1 MDERLHSMFR
11 NEMSAQARPSL
22 DGMPEE
28 VLAKGRRARRAR
40 TAKIASTAFA
50 AVAVGVLAVVVVVPT
65 IEPGHGAAT
74 HLGAV
79 AKPAHPGYPVAKPIS
94 KPIARPVAKPVAKPD
109 PQTPPAGGGTPASAA
124 VMLTSANPLVHIPQ
138 PTGPKAPT
146 TAAAVLDELLKL
158 LPPGTTSNYALY
170 QDQYQTGAQ
179 VYLDGAAGLGMIR
192 IFLYNKSLNMAACN
206 SSDASDFTRVC
217 GTLPGGAP
225 AIITKIPGNCVE
237 ALSID
242 VDHGGGTA
250 VQIDVSTCLAWNGQT
265 NPPTPMAITAAQ
277 AEQIAANPA
286 WGATQMNAA
295 AVKDA
300 AHRFTD
306 VPAGG

>member
-11 NEMSAQARPSL
+11 KEMSAQARPSL

-28 VLAKGRRARRAR
+28 VLAKGRRARHAR
-40 TAKIASTAFA
+40 TAKIASAAFA
-50 AVAVGVLAVVVVVPT
+50 AVAVAIVAVVVAVPASG
-65 IEPGHGAAT
+65 PGPAAAA
-74 HLGAV
+74 HPGAV
-79 AKPAHPGYPVAKPIS
+79 AKSSHPLT
-94 KPIARPVAKPVAKPD
+94 KPVTKPVTKPG
-109 PQTPPAGGGTPASAA
+109 PQAAPAGGGTPASAA
-124 VMLTSANPLVHIPQ
+124 VMLTSATPLVHIPQ
-138 PTGPKAPT
+138 PPGPKAPT

-179 VYLDGAAGLGMIR
+179 VYLDGAAGPGMIR
-192 IFLYNKSLNMAACN
+192 IFLYNKSLNMDACN

-225 AIITKIPGNCVE
+225 EIVTKIPGNCVE

-250 VQIDVSTCLAWNGQT
+250 VQIDVPTCLAWNGQA
-265 NPPTPMAITAAQ
+265 NPPTQMAVTAAQ

-286 WGATQMNAA
+286 
-295 AVKDA
+295 
-300 AHRFTD
+300 
-306 VPAGG
+306 

>member
-11 NEMSAQARPSL
+11 NEMSAEARPSL

-40 TAKIASTAFA
+40 TAKIASAALA
-50 AVAVGVLAVVVVVPT
+50 AVAAGIVAVAVAVPT
-65 IEPGHGAAT
+65 SGPGPAAAA
-74 HLGAV
+74 HLGAAAKSARPGHPV
-79 AKPAHPGYPVAKPIS
+79 TKPAT
-94 KPIARPVAKPVAKPD
+94 KPD
-109 PQTPPAGGGTPASAA
+109 PRTVPAGSGTPGSAA
-124 VMLTSANPLVHIPQ
+124 GTLTSVNPVVHIPQ
-138 PTGPKAPT
+138 PPGPKAPT

-170 QDQYQTGAQ
+170 HDQYQTGAQ

-192 IFLYNKSLNMAACN
+192 IFLYNKSLNTAACN
-206 SSDASDFTRVC
+206 SSDPPDFTEVC

-225 AIITKIPGNCVE
+225 EMITKIPGNCVE
-237 ALSID
+237 ALTID

-250 VQIDVSTCLAWNGQT
+250 VEIDVPTCLAWNGQT

-277 AEQIAANPA
+277 AERIAANPA

-295 AVKDA
+295 VVKDA

-306 VPAGG
+306 VPAGS

>member
-1 MDERLHSMFR
+1 MFR
-11 NEMSAQARPSL
+11 NEMSAEARPSL

-40 TAKIASTAFA
+40 TAKIASAAFA
-50 AVAVGVLAVVVVVPT
+50 AVAAGIVAAAVVVPAT
-65 IEPGHGAAT
+65 GPGPAAAT
-74 HLGAV
+74 HLGAA
-79 AKPAHPGYPVAKPIS
+79 AKSAHPG
-94 KPIARPVAKPVAKPD
+94 RPVTKPVTKPD
-109 PQTPPAGGGTPASAA
+109 PRTVPASSGAPGSA
-124 VMLTSANPLVHIPQ
+124 GTLTSVNPVVHIPQ
-138 PTGPKAPT
+138 PPGPKAPT

-170 QDQYQTGAQ
+170 HDQNQTGAQ
-179 VYLDGAAGLGMIR
+179 VYLDGAKGLGMIR
-192 IFLYNKSLNMAACN
+192 IFLYNKSLNTAACN
-206 SSDASDFTRVC
+206 SSDASDFTQVC

-225 AIITKIPGNCVE
+225 EMITKIPGNCVE
-237 ALSID
+237 ALVID

-250 VQIDVSTCLAWNGQT
+250 VEIDVPTCLAWNGQT

-295 AVKDA
+295 VVKDA

-306 VPAGG
+306 VPAGS

>member
-11 NEMSAQARPSL
+11 NEMSSVARPSL

-40 TAKIASTAFA
+40 TAKIASTVFA
-50 AVAVGVLAVVVVVPT
+50 VVAVGIVAVAVVVPAT
-65 IEPGHGAAT
+65 GPGHAAAT
-74 HLGAV
+74 HLGTV
-79 AKPAHPGYPVAKPIS
+79 AESAHPGHPVTKP
-94 KPIARPVAKPVAKPD
+94 ATKPD
-109 PQTPPAGGGTPASAA
+109 PPTASAAGGGTPASAA
-124 VMLTSANPLVHIPQ
+124 VMLTSANPLVYIPQ
-138 PTGPKAPT
+138 PPGSKAPT

-170 QDQYQTGAQ
+170 QGQYQTGAQ
-179 VYLDGAAGLGMIR
+179 VYLDGPAGLGMIR
-192 IFLYNKSLNMAACN
+192 IFLYNKSLNMDACN
-206 SSDASDFTRVC
+206 SSDASDFTQVC

-225 AIITKIPGNCVE
+225 EIVTKIPGNCVE
-237 ALSID
+237 ALAID

-250 VQIDVSTCLAWNGQT
+250 VQIDVPTCLAWNGQT

-286 WGATQMNAA
+286 WGATQMSA
-295 AVKDA
+295 AVVQDA
-300 AHRFTD
+300 AHRFSD
-306 VPAGG
+306 VPAGS

>member
-1 MDERLHSMFR
+1 
-11 NEMSAQARPSL
+11 MSAEARPSL

-50 AVAVGVLAVVVVVPT
+50 AVAVGIVAVAVVVPAT
-65 IEPGHGAAT
+65 GPGHAAAT

-79 AKPAHPGYPVAKPIS
+79 AKS
-94 KPIARPVAKPVAKPD
+94 ARPGHTVTKPVTKSD
-109 PQTPPAGGGTPASAA
+109 PRTVPAGGGTSGSAA
-124 VMLTSANPLVHIPQ
+124 GTLTSVNPVVHIPQ
-138 PTGPKAPT
+138 PPGPKAPT

-170 QDQYQTGAQ
+170 HDQYQTGAQ

-192 IFLYNKSLNMAACN
+192 IFLYNKSLNTAACN
-206 SSDASDFTRVC
+206 SSDGSDITEVC

-225 AIITKIPGNCVE
+225 EMITKIQGNCIQTLV
-237 ALSID
+237 ID

-250 VQIDVSTCLAWNGQT
+250 VEIDVPTCLAWNGQT
-265 NPPTPMAITAAQ
+265 NPPSPMAITAAQ
-277 AEQIAANPA
+277 AERIAANPA

-295 AVKDA
+295 VVKDA
-300 AHRFTD
+300 AHRFTG
-306 VPAGG
+306 VPAGS

>member
-1 MDERLHSMFR
+1 M
-11 NEMSAQARPSL
+11 A
-22 DGMPEE
+22 EE

-40 TAKIASTAFA
+40 TARIASAAFA
-50 AVAVGVLAVVVVVPT
+50 AVAVGIVAVAVVVPA
-65 IEPGHGAAT
+65 IGPGHAAAT

-79 AKPAHPGYPVAKPIS
+79 AKSAHPRHPVT
-94 KPIARPVAKPVAKPD
+94 KPD
-109 PQTPPAGGGTPASAA
+109 PQTARADGGTPASAA
-124 VMLTSANPLVHIPQ
+124 VMLASASPLVYIPH
-138 PTGPKAPT
+138 PAGPQAPT

-192 IFLYNKSLNMAACN
+192 IFLYNKSLNMGACH
-206 SSDASDFTRVC
+206 SSDASDLTQAC

-225 AIITKIPGNCVE
+225 EIITKIPGNCVE
-237 ALSID
+237 ALAVD

-250 VQIDVSTCLAWNGQT
+250 VQIDVPTCLAWNGQT
-265 NPPTPMAITAAQ
+265 NPPTHMAITAAQ

-286 WGATQMNAA
+286 WGARQMNAA
-295 AVKDA
+295 VVKDA
-300 AHRFTD
+300 AHRFTN
-306 VPAGG
+306 VPAGS

>member
-1 MDERLHSMFR
+1 MFR
-11 NEMSAQARPSL
+11 DEMSSVARPSL

-40 TAKIASTAFA
+40 TAKIASTVFA
-50 AVAVGVLAVVVVVPT
+50 VVAVGIVAVAVAVPT
-65 IEPGHGAAT
+65 TGPGHPAAT
-74 HLGAV
+74 HLGTA
-79 AKPAHPGYPVAKPIS
+79 AKSAHPSHPATKPAT
-94 KPIARPVAKPVAKPD
+94 KPD
-109 PQTPPAGGGTPASAA
+109 PPTASAGGGTPASAT
-124 VMLTSANPLVHIPQ
+124 VMLTSANPLVYIP
-138 PTGPKAPT
+138 PRPGPKAPT

-192 IFLYNKSLNMAACN
+192 IFLYDKSLNTDACH
-206 SSDASDFTRVC
+206 SSDASDFTQIC

-225 AIITKIPGNCVE
+225 EIVTKIPGNCVE
-237 ALSID
+237 SLAID
-242 VDHGGGTA
+242 VDHGGGTV
-250 VQIDVSTCLAWNGQT
+250 VQIDVPTCLAWNGQT

-277 AEQIAANPA
+277 AERIAANPA

-295 AVKDA
+295 VVKDA
-300 AHRFTD
+300 AHRFSD
-306 VPAGG
+306 VPAGS

>member
-1 MDERLHSMFR
+1 MFR
-11 NEMSAQARPSL
+11 NEMSSQARPSL

-50 AVAVGVLAVVVVVPT
+50 AVAAGIVAVAVVVPT
-65 IEPGHGAAT
+65 IGPGHAAAT

-79 AKPAHPGYPVAKPIS
+79 AKSAHPGHPVT
-94 KPIARPVAKPVAKPD
+94 KPD
-109 PQTPPAGGGTPASAA
+109 PQTAPTGGGTPASAA

-138 PTGPKAPT
+138 PPGPKAPT

-158 LPPGTTSNYALY
+158 LPPGATSNYALY

-192 IFLYNKSLNMAACN
+192 IFLYNKSLNMDACH
-206 SSDASDFTRVC
+206 SSDASDFTQVC

-225 AIITKIPGNCVE
+225 EIITKIPGNCVE
-237 ALSID
+237 ALAID

-250 VQIDVSTCLAWNGQT
+250 VQIDVPTCLAWNGQT
-265 NPPTPMAITAAQ
+265 NPPTQMAITAAQ
-277 AEQIAANPA
+277 AKQIAANPA

-295 AVKDA
+295 VVKDA
-300 AHRFTD
+300 ARRFTD
-306 VPAGG
+306 VPAGS

>member
-11 NEMSAQARPSL
+11 NEMSAEARPSL

-50 AVAVGVLAVVVVVPT
+50 AVAVGIVAIAVVVPT
-65 IEPGHGAAT
+65 SGPSHTAAT

-79 AKPAHPGYPVAKPIS
+79 AKS
-94 KPIARPVAKPVAKPD
+94 ARPSHPVTKPTAKPD
-109 PQTPPAGGGTPASAA
+109 PQTTPAGGGTPASAA
-124 VMLTSANPLVHIPQ
+124 VMLTSANPLVYIPQ
-138 PTGPKAPT
+138 PPGPKVPT

-158 LPPGTTSNYALY
+158 LPPGTTSSYALY

-179 VYLDGAAGLGMIR
+179 VYLNGAAGLGMIR
-192 IFLYNKSLNMAACN
+192 IFLYNQSLNMDACH
-206 SSDASDFTRVC
+206 SSDASDLTQVC
-217 GTLPGGAP
+217 GALPDGAP
-225 AIITKIPGNCVE
+225 EIITKIPGNCVE
-237 ALSID
+237 ALAID
-242 VDHGGGTA
+242 VDHGGGTV
-250 VQIDVSTCLAWNGQT
+250 VQIDVPTCLAWNGQT

-277 AEQIAANPA
+277 AEQIAENPA

-295 AVKDA
+295 VVKDA

-306 VPAGG
+306 VPAGS

>member
-11 NEMSAQARPSL
+11 NEMSAEARPSL

-50 AVAVGVLAVVVVVPT
+50 AVAVGIVAVAVVVPAT
-65 IEPGHGAAT
+65 GPGHAAAT

-79 AKPAHPGYPVAKPIS
+79 AKS
-94 KPIARPVAKPVAKPD
+94 ARPGHPVTKPVTKSD
-109 PQTPPAGGGTPASAA
+109 PRTVPAGGGTPGSAA
-124 VMLTSANPLVHIPQ
+124 GTLTSVNPVVHIPQ
-138 PTGPKAPT
+138 PPGPKAPT

-170 QDQYQTGAQ
+170 HDQYQTGAQ

-192 IFLYNKSLNMAACN
+192 IFLYNKSLNTAACN
-206 SSDASDFTRVC
+206 SSGSDITQVC
-217 GTLPGGAP
+217 GTLPGGASEM
-225 AIITKIPGNCVE
+225 ITKIQGNCIE
-237 ALSID
+237 ALVID

-250 VQIDVSTCLAWNGQT
+250 VEIDVPTCLAWNGQT
-265 NPPTPMAITAAQ
+265 NPPSPMAITAAQ
-277 AEQIAANPA
+277 AERIAANPA

-295 AVKDA
+295 VVKDA
-300 AHRFTD
+300 AHRFTG
-306 VPAGG
+306 VPAGS

>member
-11 NEMSAQARPSL
+11 NEMSAEARPSL
-22 DGMPEE
+22 DGMAEE

-50 AVAVGVLAVVVVVPT
+50 AVAVGIVAVTVALPT
-65 IEPGHGAAT
+65 TGTGHAAAT

-79 AKPAHPGYPVAKPIS
+79 AKSAHPSHPVTKP
-94 KPIARPVAKPVAKPD
+94 ATKPD
-109 PQTPPAGGGTPASAA
+109 SSAAPAGGGTPASAA
-124 VMLTSANPLVHIPQ
+124 VMLTSANPLVYIPQ
-138 PTGPKAPT
+138 PPGPKAPT

-170 QDQYQTGAQ
+170 QDQNQTGAQ
-179 VYLDGAAGLGMIR
+179 VYLNGAAGLGMIR
-192 IFLYNKSLNMAACN
+192 IFLYNQSLNMDACHG
-206 SSDASDFTRVC
+206 SEASDLTQVC
-217 GTLPGGAP
+217 GQLPGGAP
-225 AIITKIPGNCVE
+225 EIVTKIPGNCVE
-237 ALSID
+237 ALAID
-242 VDHGGGTA
+242 VDHGDGTV
-250 VQIDVSTCLAWNGQT
+250 VQIDVPTCLAWNGQT

-286 WGATQMNAA
+286 WGAMQMNAA
-295 AVKDA
+295 VVKDA

-306 VPAGG
+306 VPAGS

>member
-1 MDERLHSMFR
+1 MFR
-11 NEMSAQARPSL
+11 KEMSAEARPSL

-40 TAKIASTAFA
+40 NTKIASTAFA
-50 AVAVGVLAVVVVVPT
+50 AVAVGIVAVAVVMPAT
-65 IEPGHGAAT
+65 GPGHAAAT

-79 AKPAHPGYPVAKPIS
+79 AKS
-94 KPIARPVAKPVAKPD
+94 ARPGHTVTKPVTKSD
-109 PQTPPAGGGTPASAA
+109 PRTVPAGGGTPGSAA
-124 VMLTSANPLVHIPQ
+124 GTLTSVNPVVHIPQ
-138 PTGPKAPT
+138 PPGPKAPT

-170 QDQYQTGAQ
+170 HDQYQTGAQ

-192 IFLYNKSLNMAACN
+192 IFLYNKSLNTAACN
-206 SSDASDFTRVC
+206 SSDPPDFTEVC

-225 AIITKIPGNCVE
+225 EMITRIPSNCVE
-237 ALSID
+237 ALVID

-250 VQIDVSTCLAWNGQT
+250 VEIDVPTCLAWNGQT

-277 AEQIAANPA
+277 AERIAANPA

-295 AVKDA
+295 VVKDA
-300 AHRFTD
+300 AHLFTG
-306 VPAGG
+306 VPAGS

>member
-1 MDERLHSMFR
+1 
-11 NEMSAQARPSL
+11 
-22 DGMPEE
+22 MPEE

-50 AVAVGVLAVVVVVPT
+50 AVAAGIVAVAVVVPT
-65 IEPGHGAAT
+65 IGPGHAAAT

-79 AKPAHPGYPVAKPIS
+79 AKSAHPGHPVTKPIT
-94 KPIARPVAKPVAKPD
+94 KPVT
-109 PQTPPAGGGTPASAA
+109 QTAPTGGGTPASAA

-138 PTGPKAPT
+138 PPGPKAPT

-158 LPPGTTSNYALY
+158 LPPGATSNYALY

-192 IFLYNKSLNMAACN
+192 IFLYNKSLNMDACH
-206 SSDASDFTRVC
+206 SSDASDFTQVC

-225 AIITKIPGNCVE
+225 EIITKIPGNCVE
-237 ALSID
+237 ALAID

-250 VQIDVSTCLAWNGQT
+250 VQIDVPTCLAWNGQT
-265 NPPTPMAITAAQ
+265 NPPTHMAITAAQ

-295 AVKDA
+295 VVKDA
-300 AHRFTD
+300 ARRFTD
-306 VPAGG
+306 VPAGS